1 MLTIRDVHKSYGDVE
16 ALRGVTLEC
25 ARGEILALLGPNGAG
40 KSTTVGVATGLLS
53 PDSGSVELLG
63 VGSPRLARV
72 RRHLGVAPQSI
83 AVYEDLSAAENLRFF
98 GRMYRLPAS
107 VLRDREAM
115 LLDRVGLTHR
125 AGEPVQ
131 HYSGGMK
138 RRLNLAIAL
147 IHDPEVVLLD
157 EPTAGVDPQSRNAIL
172 ELVRELGDEGKAVV
186 YSTHYMEEAQ
196 RISDRV
202 AILDHGRVMATGAVD
217 ELISAHGGETRV
229 RRDSPA
235 GCEVVQTKDPLPTL
249 AGMLAEPE
257 TLAIHVDRPDLE
269 AVFLNLTGRSLR
281 DT

>member
-1 MLTIRDVHKSYGDVE
+1 MLTIRDVHKSYGDVQ

-40 KSTTVGVATGLLS
+40 KSTTVGVATGLLA

-217 ELISAHGGETRV
+217 ELISAHGGDTRV

-235 GCEVVQTKDPLPTL
+235 GTETVQTKDPLPTL

-257 TLAIHVDRPDLE
+257 TRAIHVDRPDLE